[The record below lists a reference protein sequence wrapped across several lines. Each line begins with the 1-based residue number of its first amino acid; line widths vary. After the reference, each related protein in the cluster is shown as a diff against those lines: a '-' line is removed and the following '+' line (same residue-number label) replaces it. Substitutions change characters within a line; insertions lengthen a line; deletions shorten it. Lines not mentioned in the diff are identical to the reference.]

1 MPTLSIRE
9 DYEDDSW
16 KSNIVICV
24 SICGIASIVFL
35 LLRYLSQRLVSSRG
49 PTWSDWLLLI
59 GWVFFAGF
67 DVSFA
72 LTIHYADDPHRSYH
86 TTEHILQI
94 LDMVSQSAYS
104 FSMMFIKCSI
114 LSFYGSIFSS
124 KRFRYCLWFVSA
136 VVIIWALSFG
146 SISLLQSMPKTAR
159 LDETVPKGTSID
171 YGTAFVVGAPINI
184 ITDFI
189 ILSMPIPLVWR
200 LHVTKKK
207 KLLLCFTF
215 AMGGSACLISII
227 RLAVSLQDHGA
238 IAGEWYQA
246 PSCILSVIELTMGIL
261 AASIP
266 TYRPLYRR
274 LTSKHG
280 LAKTVDQD
288 VEPNDYKNN
297 RLVDKNHQFGNDDHP
312 TAAARWEFL
321 MGKI

>member
-1 MPTLSIRE
+1 MQTILTGLITQQSI
-9 DYEDDSW
+9 YC
-16 KSNIVICV
+16 K
-24 SICGIASIVFL
+24 L
-35 LLRYLSQRLVSSRG
+35 LVYKHYVELLWCFLVSNN
-49 PTWSDWLLLI
+49 D
-59 GWVFFAGF
+59 
-67 DVSFA
+67 
-72 LTIHYADDPHRSYH
+72 
-86 TTEHILQI
+86 Q

-171 YGTAFVVGAPINI
+171 YGMAFVVGAPINI

-238 IAGEWYQA
+238 IAGE
-246 PSCILSVIELTMGIL
+246 CKFN
-261 AASIP
+261 
-266 TYRPLYRR
+266 LYRTSPTLSR
-274 LTSKHG
+274 LIKSHTLCLPLMTQGTRRRPVFYLLLNSQW
-280 LAKTVDQD
+280 VFSQ
-288 VEPNDYKNN
+288 P
-297 RLVDKNHQFGNDDHP
+297 QFQHIGHF
-312 TAAARWEFL
+312 T
-321 MGKI
+321 GG